1 MKGVVLAGGTGSRLR
16 PLTHIIN
23 KHLLP
28 VGDMPMIQ
36 HALEKLAEAGIEDVL
51 VITGKQSAGLY
62 LDYLGGGD
70 ALGIKLTYKIQEK
83 AGGISEA
90 LALAEDFIRPGEKF
104 VVILGDN
111 LFKDSLVQ
119 MIDAFHQQEEGAM
132 VILKEVP
139 DPSRYGVATMKD
151 GRIERIEEKPAQPQT
166 RYAVT
171 GIYLYDASVFD
182 IIKTQSPSAR
192 GEMEIT
198 DVNNVY
204 ASSGKLSHRFFTN
217 WWIDAGTH
225 ESLFQANLLVRRED
239 SPCKPC

>member
-16 PLTHIIN
+16 PLTNIIN

-28 VGDMPMIQ
+28 VGDLPMIQ
-36 HALEKLAEAGIEDVL
+36 YAIEKLGHAGVQDIL

-62 LDYLGGGD
+62 LDYLGSGD
-70 ALGIKLTYKIQEK
+70 TFGVNLTYKIQEK
-83 AGGISEA
+83 AGGIAQA
-90 LALAEDFIRPGEKF
+90 LALAEDFVLKGEKF

-111 LFKDSLVQ
+111 LFEDPLLP
-119 MIDAFHQQEEGAM
+119 MIETYQTQDEGAM
-132 VILKEVP
+132 VILKEVE
-139 DPSRYGVATMKD
+139 DPRRYGVANMKD
-151 GRIERIEEKPAQPQT
+151 SQIACIEEKPTNPHS

-171 GIYLYDASVFD
+171 GIYLYDSSVFD
-182 IIKTQSPSAR
+182 VIKSQSPSAR

-204 ASSGKLSHRFFTN
+204 AAAGTLSHMFFKG

-225 ESLFQANLLVRRED
+225 ESLFQATLLVRKEN
-239 SPCKPC
+239 S